1 MDDKDS
7 CFSQSKWYSS
17 LFLYWFNFTMLP
29 SYIARKAS
37 LLNKQTNKQK
47 QQHMHSI
54 LSCFIFTSVVL
65 RAILSIFT
73 LIWNR
78 HRLKSWR
85 NRYQSWLLGN
95 FRYTRRSENG
105 RVVTIGPDAVLF
117 DTFRVSFVSSQG
129 FSKSGNPDV
138 LKLFHRHSV
147 WMIRISVLVKVN
159 GILVKVND
167 IRHYFFIDL
176 ILPCFSHK

>member
-1 MDDKDS
+1 LCITQLRYRRVKIKIQLNFVVS
-7 CFSQSKWYSS
+7 TWKWP
-17 LFLYWFNFTMLP
+17 M
-29 SYIARKAS
+29 I
-37 LLNKQTNKQK
+37 LLE
-47 QQHMHSI
+47 
-54 LSCFIFTSVVL
+54 
-65 RAILSIFT
+65 

-78 HRLKSWR
+78 HRLKSSW
-85 NRYQSWLLGN
+85 NRYQSWLLHN

-105 RVVTIGPDAVLF
+105 RVVTIGPDALLF

-129 FSKSGNPDV
+129 FSKSSYPDV

-159 GILVKVND
+159 GILVKVNGILVKVNG
-167 IRHYFFIDL
+167 IRHYSFIDL